1 MIKEFYIDVETT
13 GLDTKNSAIWQ
24 IAGEVIIDSIS
35 KEIFEFK
42 LAPHPNAF
50 ISDKALSMNDIT
62 IEELETFTP
71 PNQVFNSFESLLKK
85 YVSPFD
91 KTDKLIFKG
100 YNGNF
105 DSDFIRSFFVRNG
118 SNYYGS
124 YFWTPV
130 YDVMAIA
137 FLALESQR
145 SGMPNFRLE
154 TVARHLGI
162 NVETARFHDAM
173 YDIEITK
180 QIDTIARRMI
190 SSIVSEKD
198 LGL

>member
-1 MIKEFYIDVETT
+1 
-13 GLDTKNSAIWQ
+13 
-24 IAGEVIIDSIS
+24 
-35 KEIFEFK
+35 
-42 LAPHPNAF
+42 
-50 ISDKALSMNDIT
+50 
-62 IEELETFTP
+62 
-71 PNQVFNSFESLLKK
+71 
-85 YVSPFD
+85 
-91 KTDKLIFKG
+91 
-100 YNGNF
+100 
-105 DSDFIRSFFVRNG
+105 
-118 SNYYGS
+118 
-124 YFWTPV
+124 
-130 YDVMAIA
+130 MAIA